1 MGYKM
6 GASVKNGLKF
16 IVVLPKMTENII
28 STKNIG
34 RYKSVKSIR
43 SLGPFYA
50 ELIPKNYLLGWPHG
64 NKSAGV
70 SFLVKL
76 WAS

>member
-1 MGYKM
+1 M

-16 IVVLPKMTENII
+16 IVILPKMTENII

-34 RYKSVKSIR
+34 RYKSVKSVR

-50 ELIPKNYLLGWPHG
+50 ELIPKNCLLG
-64 NKSAGV
+64 
-70 SFLVKL
+70 
-76 WAS
+76 